1 MPDAEFAFI
10 GKLLE
15 YGVTSAVL
23 AWGWYRAEQRA
34 DRAQSKADERV
45 ESMAALISQQVQTN
59 EKVTTAIGLQ
69 GHILDR
75 ISTFIDKYA
84 G

>member
-1 MPDAEFAFI
+1 MPDVEIEFL

-23 AWGWYRAEQRA
+23 AWGWWRAEQRA
-34 DRAQSKADERV
+34 ERAQNKADERAEAMASLIAHQV
-45 ESMAALISQQVQTN
+45 ETN

-75 ISTFIDKYA
+75 INQFIDKYV